1 MFPKKYLTR
10 KEVSEHLRVT
20 TRTVDNYIRQG
31 RIKAVKLND
40 LVRIE
45 AKSVYRFINDNP
57 INCLHY
63 LQ

>member
-1 MFPKKYLTR
+1 MFPTKYLTR

-20 TRTVDNYIRQG
+20 TRTVDKYIRSG
-31 RIKAVKLND
+31 KLKAVKVQS